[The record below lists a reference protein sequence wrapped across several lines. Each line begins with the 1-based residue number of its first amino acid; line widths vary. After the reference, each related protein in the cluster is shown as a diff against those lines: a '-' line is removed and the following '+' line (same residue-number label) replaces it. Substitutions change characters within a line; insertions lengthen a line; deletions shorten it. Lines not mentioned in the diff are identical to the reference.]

1 MHFFS
6 IDDKWRY
13 ANVLSALHII
23 SCLIS
28 PFYMHFLLALL
39 FASILLHDNRHRQVL
54 KIGDKMHAREWWC
67 SLKWAASLNNR
78 SFGLAKGDIT
88 LSAWMHLV
96 KGEIWQP
103 FSGNV
108 VFTIPPCK
116 RAVTAP
122 CNLQRCHSIWSGQFL
137 IRSYDTIT
145 NTWYYKEGIF
155 STFQTSIHLSI
166 KIWMRRLFLG
176 YLIAISEIAFKAPNC
191 SSSSCCCLYK

>member
-54 KIGDKMHAREWWC
+54 KIGDKMHAREWC

-103 FSGNV
+103 FPGNV
-108 VFTIPPCK
+108 IFTTTMQTLWLHPAIFK
-116 RAVTAP
+116 DVI
-122 CNLQRCHSIWSGQFL
+122 QSEVGHSWSGL
-137 IRSYDTIT
+137 MIHSM
-145 NTWYYKEGIF
+145 TWYTLHDIIRKVLHF
-155 STFQTSIHLSI
+155 
-166 KIWMRRLFLG
+166 
-176 YLIAISEIAFKAPNC
+176 FK
-191 SSSSCCCLYK
+191 